1 MGLFELFGK
10 KPVTS
15 NTVYTMDLE
24 THPFRLNAH
33 KNESV
38 DLTIRLKNTLD
49 KELLTSVVVVV
60 QKPLSTDQTGLTQ
73 QREVRIGLLQ
83 PGEFKNVVIPIWST
97 QRTEPGVYKIKVF
110 AISHYRDY
118 GHILNEV
125 RKTIDLRV
133 V

>member
-10 KPVTS
+10 KPVATDAI
-15 NTVYTMDLE
+15 YTLQTE
-24 THPFRLNAH
+24 IHPFRLNAY

-38 DLTIRLKNTLD
+38 ELITHVTNNLD
-49 KELLTSVVVVV
+49 KELLTSIVVVV

-73 QREVRIGLLQ
+73 QRELRVGPLR
-83 PGEFKNVVIPIWST
+83 PRETKRVTIPIWATHRAESGT
-97 QRTEPGVYKIKVF
+97 YKIKVF

-118 GHILNEV
+118 GHVLNEV
-125 RKTIDLRV
+125 RKILDLRV

>member
-10 KPVTS
+10 KPVATDAIYS
-15 NTVYTMDLE
+15 LQAE
-24 THPFRLNAH
+24 IHPFRLNAH

-38 DLTIRLKNTLD
+38 DLIVNLKNNLD
-49 KELLTSVVVVV
+49 KELLTSIVAVV

-83 PGEFKNVVIPIWST
+83 PKESKRTVIPVWAT
-97 QRTEPGVYKIKVF
+97 QRTDPGTYKIKVF

-118 GHILNEV
+118 GHILNEA
-125 RKTIDLRV
+125 RKILDLRV